1 MTGLQILQ
9 IVLYRRGGDRRTIDL
24 LPGALN
30 IITGESASGKSA
42 ILDIFEYCMGRST
55 LVMPVGPITSTVAWY
70 GLLLQIPDGRAFVG
84 RPAPDPGR
92 ASNQQAMLAIGVDLE
107 VPSFEELEVNADTES
122 LRRQLGTRIGID
134 ENVHQTPAQATRP
147 DLTAN
152 IGHATLLCIQNQ
164 DEVASKR
171 FLFHRQT
178 EPGMEQALKDTL
190 PYFLGATPLD
200 QAFRRMRLREA
211 KRALAR
217 AQSEY
222 ERARSAADSYDAR
235 AKSLYEEA
243 VAVGLIE
250 RSDAPVAD
258 TLRLALASEGVETK
272 ASDAQDERLELAA
285 RREALVARIEGIRS
299 ERAQMLEEGGWEDS
313 YLDAVTVQIG
323 RLKTLDLATVHAG
336 EDQCPVCGG
345 TINTG
350 DPTPADLAERL
361 RRLQADLEGVQT
373 AVPAR
378 LSAVQE
384 LTDSLDELAQELR
397 SVDYA
402 LRSLAAGDQLTS
414 GQGVERA
421 AFTRGRLAA
430 HLEQMAVIDTQAL
443 ARLQVDVATA
453 QALVDQLEAELS
465 GDLAEMELQSRLA
478 DISDRMTTW
487 AKQLQLEHQ
496 GRYRLDLSAMT
507 VVVDTEQ
514 GAAPLWRI
522 GSAEN
527 HIGAHLIAH
536 LAMHAFFVDRDRPV
550 PRVLFL
556 DQPTQAYFP
565 GEASKDLEVPVRDT
579 DREAVVRM
587 FSLLKEVADA
597 LAPNF
602 QIIVCDHANLHED
615 WFQESV
621 RENWRDGQRLIPSS
635 WLE

>member
-9 IVLYRRGGDRRTIDL
+9 IVLYSKGGNRRTIDL
-24 LPGALN
+24 QPGALN

-55 LVMPVGPITSTVAWY
+55 LAMPVGPITRTVAWY

-84 RPAPDPGR
+84 RPAPSHGR
-92 ASNQQAMLAIGVDLE
+92 ASNQQAMLAIGAELNA
-107 VPSFEELEVNADTES
+107 PSFDELAVNADTDS

-134 ENVHQTPAQATRP
+134 ENIHETPAQATRP
-147 DLTAN
+147 DLVAN
-152 IGHATLLCIQNQ
+152 LGHATLLSIQNQ

-171 FLFHRQT
+171 FLFHRQA
-178 EPGMEQALKDTL
+178 EAGMEQALRDTL

-200 QAFRRMRLREA
+200 QAFRRTRLREA

-217 AQSEY
+217 TQAEY
-222 ERARSAADSYDAR
+222 ERARSAANSSDVRS
-235 AKSLYEEA
+235 KSLYEEA

-250 RSDAPVAD
+250 RGDSPVLDA
-258 TLRLALASEGVETK
+258 LREALVSESIENK
-272 ASDAQDERLELAA
+272 PSHAQDERLELAA
-285 RREALVARIEGIRS
+285 RREALVARMEGIRS
-299 ERAQMLEEGGWEDS
+299 ERAQMLEEGGWEGR
-313 YLDAVTVQIG
+313 YLEAVTVQIG
-323 RLKTLDLATVHAG
+323 RLKTLDLATAQGG
-336 EDQCPVCGG
+336 EDLCPVCGG
-345 TINTG
+345 RIAPD
-350 DPTPADLAERL
+350 DPTPGDLAERL
-361 RRLQADLEGVQT
+361 RRLQADLDGVMS

-384 LTDSLDELAQELR
+384 LTDSLDGYARELR
-397 SVDYA
+397 SVDDA
-402 LRSLAAGDQLTS
+402 LRALSAGDKLVI

-430 HLEQMAVIDTQAL
+430 HLEQMATTDTEAL
-443 ARLQVDVATA
+443 AQLEVEVATA
-453 QALVDQLEAELS
+453 QALVDQLELELS
-465 GDLAEMELQSRLA
+465 DDLTQMELQSRLA

-536 LAMHAFFVDRDRPV
+536 LAMHAFFVDRERPV

-565 GEASKDLEVPVRDT
+565 GEAGKDLEVPARDT

-587 FSLLKEVADA
+587 FTLLKEIADA
-597 LAPNF
+597 LAPNL
-602 QIIVCDHANLHED
+602 QIIVCDHANLQED
-615 WFQESV
+615 WFQQSV
-621 RENWRDGQRLIPSS
+621 RENWRDGQRLIPGS